1 MPRHRFTTNIIL
13 IIFLAASLSSCSLY
27 RAKKD
32 IAFHEGLPDSYAE
45 GTMSGPITDRWWEDF
60 NDGKLSELITRALS
74 DNLDLKRS
82 WARLDQAHAIAD
94 QASSSWWPQIT
105 ADAGASKTRINVPK
119 MSPAEGSTPQRTT
132 NYDFGVGASYEVD
145 LWGRIASL
153 DRAADYDLK
162 ATRMDL
168 ESMAMSIAAQVT
180 EVWVALI
187 EQSSKRTLLQ
197 SQLKTN
203 ETYLD
208 LVELRFG
215 RGLASSLDVYQQRQQ
230 LASLRARMPL
240 IESQIRVLKHQLNIL
255 LGKSPESGIGP
266 ILSLLPELWPQPQ
279 TGIPAELLTRR
290 PDVQAAKMRVSS
302 ADERVGAAI
311 ADRFPALRLSAGTG
325 YTAGSLS
332 ELFDNWIW
340 NIAGSVSATVWD
352 GHRKNREV
360 KRTKSVLEEQVALYE
375 KTFLTALKE
384 VEDALIQEEKQRIY
398 VEKLGIQR
406 ELAQKTLTEARQ
418 RYINGLGNYLP
429 VLTALQT
436 HQETESS
443 LLTAQKQLVSYRIQ
457 LCRALGGTWTSGLEK
472 NTDKRNATGEKE

>member
-1 MPRHRFTTNIIL
+1 VQRHRFATIIIL
-13 IIFLAASLSSCSLY
+13 IAFLVTSLSSCSLY

-32 IAFHEGLPDSYAE
+32 ITFHGGIPDSYAE
-45 GTMSGPITDRWWEDF
+45 GTMSGPIINRWWEEF
-60 NDGKLSELITRALS
+60 NDGQLSELITRALS

-82 WARLDQAHAIAD
+82 WARLDQAQAIAD
-94 QASSSWWPQIT
+94 QASSARWPQIA
-105 ADAGASKTRINVPK
+105 ADGGASRIRTNIPVTP
-119 MSPAEGSTPQRTT
+119 SGEETIPQRTT
-132 NYDFGVGASYEVD
+132 NYNLGVGASYEID

-180 EVWVALI
+180 EVWVSLI
-187 EQSSKRTLLQ
+187 EQISKRTLLQ

-230 LASLRARMPL
+230 VASLRARMPL
-240 IESQIRVLKHQLNIL
+240 IESQITILKHQLNIL
-255 LGKSPESGIGP
+255 LGKSPESGIDP
-266 ILSLLPELWPQPQ
+266 IVSLLPELWPQPAA
-279 TGIPAELLTRR
+279 GMPAELLTRR
-290 PDVQAAKMRVSS
+290 PDVRAAQMRVSS
-302 ADERVGAAI
+302 ADERVGTAI

-325 YTAGSLS
+325 YTAGSLA

-360 KRTKSVLEEQVALYE
+360 KRTTSVLAEQIALYE

-384 VEDALIQEEKQRIY
+384 VEDALIQEENQRIY
-398 VEKLGIQR
+398 VEKLGIQT
-406 ELAQKTLTEARQ
+406 ELARKTLTEARQ
-418 RYINGLGNYLP
+418 RYINGLGDYLP

-436 HQETESS
+436 HQETESN

-457 LCRALGGTWTSGLEK
+457 LCRALGGTWTSGLER
-472 NTDKRNATGEKE
+472 NTDKRNTTGENK

>member
-1 MPRHRFTTNIIL
+1 VQRHRFATIIIL
-13 IIFLAASLSSCSLY
+13 IAFLVTSLSSCSLY

-32 IAFHEGLPDSYAE
+32 ITFHGGIPDSYAE
-45 GTMSGPITDRWWEDF
+45 GTMSGPITNRWWEEF
-60 NDGKLSELITRALS
+60 NDEKLSKLITRALS
-74 DNLDLKRS
+74 GNLDLKRS
-82 WARLDQAHAIAD
+82 WARLDQAQAIAD
-94 QASSSWWPQIT
+94 QASSAWWPQIT
-105 ADAGASKTRINVPK
+105 ADGGTSKTRTNIPK
-119 MSPAEGSTPQRTT
+119 MPPAEGSTPQRTT
-132 NYDFGVGASYEVD
+132 NYNLGVGASYEVD

-180 EVWVALI
+180 EVWFSLI
-187 EQSSKRTLLQ
+187 EQISKRNLLQ

-203 ETYLD
+203 ETYLN
-208 LVELRFG
+208 LVELRFS
-215 RGLASSLDVYQQRQQ
+215 RGLATSLDVYQQRQQ
-230 LASLRARMPL
+230 VASLRARMPL
-240 IESQIRVLKHQLNIL
+240 IESQITVLKHQINIL

-266 ILSLLPELWPQPQ
+266 ISPFLPDLWLQPA
-279 TGIPAELLTRR
+279 TGIPAEILTRR
-290 PDVQAAKMRVSS
+290 PDVRAAQMRVSS

-375 KTFLTALKE
+375 KTVLTALKE
-384 VEDALIQEEKQRIY
+384 VEDALIQEEKQQIY

-406 ELAQKTLTEARQ
+406 DLAKVTLTEARQ
-418 RYINGLGNYLP
+418 RYINGLSDYLP
-429 VLTALQT
+429 VLTALQA
-436 HQETESS
+436 HQETESN

-457 LCRALGGTWTSGLEK
+457 LCRALGGTWTSELK
-472 NTDKRNATGEKE
+472 KDTDKGNITGEKE